1 MIDKERIKKAESD
14 VSKYLEEFLLKKEK
28 NETAKNMYVKNS
40 ELSLETAQ
48 RLLELEDEKYKPY
61 LWIIVAAYYSM
72 FYIANAVLLSLGYKA
87 GDKISHKVTEDCLIV
102 FVRNKLKKEILE
114 EYETAKEEALEI
126 ISSKVDS
133 IIESFEFEREK
144 RSVFQYQMGEDLKK
158 SKAITSLDRAK
169 KFVFEMKKLLK

>member
-1 MIDKERIKKAESD
+1 
-14 VSKYLEEFLLKKEK
+14 
-28 NETAKNMYVKNS
+28 
-40 ELSLETAQ
+40 
-48 RLLELEDEKYKPY
+48 
-61 LWIIVAAYYSM
+61 
-72 FYIANAVLLSLGYKA
+72 
-87 GDKISHKVTEDCLIV
+87 
-102 FVRNKLKKEILE
+102 LE